1 MDARRCQQFAMRLH
15 KIQIKQL
22 AARYFSE
29 SQHVQA
35 ARALTFALLLHLDE
49 LVIGRLEC
57 GFATSGQP

>member
-1 MDARRCQQFAMRLH
+1 MRLH